1 MTFIPGAIPFHTPQ
15 TPNHT
20 LPRPAAPSAAPQAHT
35 ASTQRAFDPTDEQ
48 LAFVE
53 AFKAGKNIVGQAV
66 AGSGKTSTLALIDEV
81 LPELGARGYYLAFN
95 KKIVTDVQ
103 GKLNNVTVKTFHSV
117 AYRIVMGSQYRM
129 LMSKL
134 NNPKAITRYG
144 TAAYKLGFTTPFT
157 YVTTKKLAVNQARL
171 HASDDDNIA
180 QTYKKYIEKCRKNNI
195 VPSGTDTV
203 TVQDFHELSAA
214 AMFGEAVR
222 ALELWCQSD
231 AYEFDTSFIE
241 IPRNLLGTAYEDTF
255 VDRIAEIARDL
266 WDNDICNPNG
276 IYVFKHDYYLKLAF
290 LLRPNFINALNLH
303 EGDVILFDEAQDAR
317 PCMAKMVEDQMQYG
331 LRVITVGDSN
341 QAIYQTFTG
350 ARDALPRFS
359 SMDNTETLTLST
371 SWRFGEDIAAWAN
384 HILNILETNPV
395 EVHGNPNKMSKV
407 VVYDGKDASQNTTR
421 VDMDQD
427 ALYFDETLCAS
438 LNMPQTTTTYSSTPQ
453 VDAYLVRSNG
463 ELVEVAQSMF
473 QSGIRYALETDTREI
488 FKAIDAYTKILF
500 GEAVS
505 EAVFREFTD
514 YDDMMEYATNERTR
528 SEPLATLIRN
538 IDRFTPQVMRD
549 VVNAAEKAPK
559 SAEVVIST
567 AHKAKGLEWDTVAL
581 YGNETNFVPFMES
594 QFDLREAYD
603 LTTRQFVS
611 EEAKEAF
618 MLLYVAI
625 TRAKRTLYIPARIVS
640 GLIVWKKYLNGAYP
654 PDSVIIQGVG
664 AE

>member
-15 TPNHT
+15 SPNHT
-20 LPRPAAPSAAPQAHT
+20 PPRPTTPPAAAQTHT
-35 ASTQRAFDPTDEQ
+35 PPAQRTFTPTDEQ

-53 AFKAGKNIVGQAV
+53 AFRAGKNIVGQAV
-66 AGSGKTSTLALIDEV
+66 AGSGKTSTLTLIDEI

-95 KKIVTDVQ
+95 KKIVVDVQ

-117 AYRIVMGSQYRM
+117 AYRIVMGSQYRA

-134 NNPKAITRYG
+134 NNPKAVTRYG
-144 TAAYKLGFTTPFT
+144 TAAHKLGFNTPFT
-157 YVTTKKLAVNQARL
+157 YVSTTKLTVAQARL
-171 HASDDDNIA
+171 RAPEDASVAYAYENYLKKCKKDDV
-180 QTYKKYIEKCRKNNI
+180 E
-195 VPSGTDTV
+195 PSNTDTV
-203 TVQDFHELSAA
+203 TVQDFHELSGA

-241 IPRNLLGTAYEDTF
+241 IPRNLDTPYVNTF
-255 VDRIAEIARDL
+255 IDRVAEIARDL

-290 LLRPNFINALNLH
+290 LLRPNFIDALNLH

-421 VDMDQD
+421 VDLDQD
-427 ALYFDETLCAS
+427 AFYFDAELCTS
-438 LNMPQTTTTYSSTPQ
+438 LNMPQITITHSSTPQ

-488 FKAIDAYTKILF
+488 FKAIDAYTKVYF
-500 GEAVS
+500 GETTS
-505 EAVFREFTD
+505 EAVFREFTG
-514 YDDMMEYATNERTR
+514 YHDMIEYATNERTR

-538 IDRFTPQVMRD
+538 IDRFTPQVMRNII
-549 VVNAAEKAPK
+549 NAAEKAPK

-581 YGNETNFVPFMES
+581 YGNETNFVPFMEA
-594 QFDLREAYD
+594 QFDLCDAYD
-603 LTTRQFVS
+603 PITQRFVS

-625 TRAKRTLYIPARIVS
+625 TRAKRTLYIPARVVS
-640 GLIVWKKYLNGAYP
+640 GLIVWEKYLNGMYP
-654 PDSVIIQGVG
+654 SDSPIIHGTG